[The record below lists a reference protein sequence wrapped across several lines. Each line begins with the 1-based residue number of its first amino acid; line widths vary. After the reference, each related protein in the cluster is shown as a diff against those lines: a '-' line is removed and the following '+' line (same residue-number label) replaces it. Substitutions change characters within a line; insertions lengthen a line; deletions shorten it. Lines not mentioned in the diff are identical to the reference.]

1 MALETRPGWASLYE
15 LEGLVE
21 LRLGRCTEA
30 AERFLTL
37 LDFGM
42 ARPDGPDLVARCRR
56 GLSP

>member
-1 MALETRPGWASLYE
+1 MALGTRPGWASLYE
-15 LEGLVE
+15 LEGLVAI
-21 LRLGRCTEA
+21 RLNHRTDA

-42 ARPDGPDLVARCRR
+42 ERPDGPDLVARCRR